1 MSVSG
6 TEKITINAPLADVLA
21 ILRDVDSYPSWFPG
35 TVAAEVTEADADG
48 LPLKARLVNDVKV
61 AKDEFEVEYT
71 NTDTSLSWHLVAPS
85 KAQKEQTGS
94 WQLAES
100 GGGTEASFNL
110 TIDSALP
117 VPGFMQK
124 KVLGDTLK
132 SGVKAL
138 KAHAEK

>member
-1 MSVSG
+1 
-6 TEKITINAPLADVLA
+6 VLA

-94 WQLAES
+94 WELTES
-100 GGGTEASFNL
+100 GGGTQATFNL